1 MHRFGSQRDLA
12 RAKGAS
18 APHYRKRARDC
29 DTVYASG
36 VEPYCRRPGQVK
48 DIDMAA
54 YRKLLPFVAVCLC
67 WLLLITGVGASRAA
81 EESDSSGLIQLGP
94 GDSVKFEVYG
104 QPDLTSTVSVG
115 ADGRLNLPLVGA
127 VAVDGLSP
135 GVAGTKIEQAL
146 KSGGFLNDP
155 HVTVSVLNS
164 RSQRISVLGQ
174 VHSPGRYTIDQKMTV
189 LDVLAQAGGIGDD
202 GADYV
207 YVLHPDGA
215 GSVHKLT
222 VRLAGLAGA
231 GGAPEDHLVLA
242 RLEGGDTL
250 YVPRAERFYITGEV
264 ASGAMYRLEPGMT
277 VLEAIA
283 RAGGV
288 TQRGS
293 QSRVEIKRPTQDG
306 RYVTF
311 HAKLTDKVQ
320 PDDVVRVK
328 ESIF

>member
-1 MHRFGSQRDLA
+1 
-12 RAKGAS
+12 
-18 APHYRKRARDC
+18 
-29 DTVYASG
+29 
-36 VEPYCRRPGQVK
+36 
-48 DIDMAA
+48 MAA
-54 YRKLLPFVAVCLC
+54 HRKLLAVVAACLC
-67 WLLLITGVGASRAA
+67 CLLLIGVARSA
-81 EESDSSGLIQLGP
+81 EEGDSSGLIQLGP
-94 GDSVKFEVYG
+94 GDSVKVEVYG
-104 QPDLTSTVSVG
+104 QPDMTSTVAVG
-115 ADGRLNLPLVGA
+115 VDGRLNLPLVGA

-135 GVAGTKIEQAL
+135 GQAGTKIEQAL
-146 KSGGFLNDP
+146 RSGGFLIDP

-174 VHSPGRYTIDQKMTV
+174 VHSPGRYTIDQKMTL

-215 GSVHKLT
+215 GAVHKFT
-222 VRLAGLAGA
+222 VRLPGLQGAGA
-231 GGAPEDHLVLA
+231 TQDDHIALE
-242 RLEGGDTL
+242 RLQGGDTL

-264 ASGAMYRLEPGMT
+264 TSGAMYRLEPGMT

-293 QSRVEIKRPTQDG
+293 QSRIEIKRPTQDG

-311 HAKLTDKVQ
+311 HARLTDKVQ
-320 PDDVVRVK
+320 PDDVIRVK